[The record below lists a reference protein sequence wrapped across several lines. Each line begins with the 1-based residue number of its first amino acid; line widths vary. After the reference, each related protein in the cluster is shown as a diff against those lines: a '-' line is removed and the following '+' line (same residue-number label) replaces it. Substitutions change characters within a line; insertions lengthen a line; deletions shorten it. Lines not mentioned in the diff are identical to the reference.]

1 MDMDAELALLLEEQE
16 KFMQSG
22 KASSVK
28 LHSKKSTKQSEET
41 PASSLPTPSSVVR
54 SVVVERTPTR
64 PLPMSSTQ
72 PTAGGFPSTKK
83 TSVFGRR
90 RQQTTPTAPASSSS
104 AIPKDIQEDNNAAIA
119 KMSLDEIKKAQA
131 ELQASLPPEIL
142 EMFRN
147 RGKSSTASPSPAPS
161 SSTPSLV
168 PTSSTP
174 SPVPARPAIQPGQS
188 ILPPEELS
196 LQAPKD
202 DESLRE
208 AVNKLPEDERLKHE
222 WMMPLPEAPSAKE
235 DDVRLDLDGKIIKAT
250 ADTVPL
256 HSGLFHHGLS
266 PELAGYTTEEL
277 LMLARSQVS
286 SQRSMTL
293 RVLAKTLR
301 QRTTAPTTA
310 IALVARSACEESNQ
324 SVLLAGVDL
333 LHACLVQ
340 SSLAVQLDSVSF
352 SPIKVGEGHVVEYID
367 TEEVTNVTEIA
378 DPIQALC
385 MTQFGSRLI
394 ELVHRQR
401 DGQLQLLDIAVAISM
416 HSRRAAAHVMESTNI
431 STTLNS
437 LLSVDSVDSLIRNQ
451 EVVAKALLW
460 ILRLCQADK
469 VHAQHFHDEQVL
481 ASTKVFLAMRHSALL
496 PLQVL
501 TMRVWRVCL
510 SYQID
515 QNSVTYLFPLLC
527 GYSAQSL
534 TQSIDSVPLEPWPE
548 VMQDA
553 ILDAMIHLATPESMA
568 FLPFFLNQ
576 ASQRKSAHTLAF
588 LKTVYPLHFQS
599 TALEVDRFVDIWPS
613 LRLESTLSHDE
624 IREMVGLFD
633 IVLANPHP
641 SLTVD
646 IGTVLAFLE
655 TYIPTLEDE
664 AMATKASLLEFMTR
678 HNRENARLRCWIQSV
693 AYPLVRQTLPGQ
705 NVIVKELLASVFQNA
720 SLEAIYLALL
730 SPLLPCSWTS
740 CHTIF
745 PEHGQD
751 FPKGPISM
759 SWVFTLFSRLHSM
772 ETKQE
777 TIVLKHLLAF
787 LADIEATQP
796 EVLATVPG
804 TEKIVYLAHVY
815 LWEAES
821 FRDTHNQLHPL
832 VQKYIEAADMSQLMT
847 TTETIASMQQQ
858 SVANFISSLVDVF
871 CNTSFGD
878 VGLAWILTMYLQP
891 SSIPLETRVALWNQV
906 AQYQCLHLLQTVCDL
921 TSSYVV
927 EDTLLNA
934 FMESLLRSQ
943 LTAEKGTSMYRMVIH
958 HVGHF
963 CFSGSLTASRKQT
976 MLRQMLQ
983 KASSQLVDDVVQNPT
998 NETTQEMLQHL
1009 LSLPDF
1015 IPYKDQL
1022 STYLV

>member
-250 ADTVPL
+250 ADT
-256 HSGLFHHGLS
+256 
-266 PELAGYTTEEL
+266 
-277 LMLARSQVS
+277 
-286 SQRSMTL
+286 
-293 RVLAKTLR
+293 
-301 QRTTAPTTA
+301 TTAPTTA

-340 SSLAVQLDSVSF
+340 SSLASTIHIALLK
-352 SPIKVGEGHVVEYID
+352 IKVGEGHVVEYID

-998 NETTQEMLQHL
+998 NETTQEMLRHL

>member
-266 PELAGYTTEEL
+266 PELAG
-277 LMLARSQVS
+277 
-286 SQRSMTL
+286 
-293 RVLAKTLR
+293 
-301 QRTTAPTTA
+301 
-310 IALVARSACEESNQ
+310 ACEVSNQ

-333 LHACLVQ
+333 LHACL
-340 SSLAVQLDSVSF
+340 
-352 SPIKVGEGHVVEYID
+352 IKVGEGHVVEYID

-416 HSRRAAAHVMESTNI
+416 HSRRAAAHIMESTNI

-633 IVLANPHP
+633 VVLANPHP

-705 NVIVKELLASVFQNA
+705 HVIVKELLASVFQNA

-745 PEHGQD
+745 PEHGQG

-891 SSIPLETRVALWNQV
+891 SPIPLETRVALWNQV

-998 NETTQEMLQHL
+998 NETTQEMVRHL